1 MQRKILRVCVVRLL
15 LWVFGGGGARKFS
28 TCRSN
33 FAPGCGM
40 RACDDASNECVEET
54 RSSIIIFV
62 RAALLSHSRHC
73 FEVYAVSRSIIMILS
88 FFLSLRDCQLFV
100 SVVCVCGVCTTR
112 FHVIAFG
119 FFRPLCTFNRL
130 IHVRCILLYEMLHIK
145 VRAQFCTCGYACAKE
160 SRRHCTFI

>member
-1 MQRKILRVCVVRLL
+1 MRSRSHNATANTACVCVCVVRLL

-33 FAPGCGM
+33 FAPRCGM

-62 RAALLSHSRHC
+62 RAVLRSQSRHC

-88 FFLSLRDCQLFV
+88 FFCWSLRDCQLFV
-100 SVVCVCGVCTTR
+100 SVVCVWC
-112 FHVIAFG
+112 
-119 FFRPLCTFNRL
+119 
-130 IHVRCILLYEMLHIK
+130 LYNKISCSSVWIFPPPLHI
-145 VRAQFCTCGYACAKE
+145 
-160 SRRHCTFI
+160 